1 MFQERAVR
9 LGFLKEATPI
19 LSLLDSSDNSYGEA
33 LQILLTALWQISSH
47 PVKQDW

>member
-1 MFQERAVR
+1 MFQEPVR

-19 LSLLDSSDNSYGEA
+19 LSLLDSSDNSYGGA